1 MLFDSIP
8 YIILFIF
15 CALNIVKKTNSSNE
29 MVFFVLFA
37 FSALRCDVG
46 YDYMG
51 YTETIK
57 YGSDFEVNRLEIGE
71 RWLLLISRQYFPQLF
86 FIVNSFISVYFT
98 KKALEKLSPN
108 VSISALAFLCFPNMY
123 LNSMGVVRFW
133 SAIAIVFYA
142 STFLHEKKYI
152 YYCIFQIIALLFHN
166 GAIVGLFFV
175 PLYLF
180 RIPYWLNYAILFFG
194 FVGGELV
201 LGQIL
206 SGILPTNA
214 YSDQLVRYSEMI
226 EGGESGMSKI
236 PYFYLILDVILLT
249 GFRRLRESEIFYK
262 SLTIFNVGVAA
273 IFLFSFQ
280 ATLSLRM
287 SLPFL
292 VYILIL
298 VAYIVKKLNKVI
310 DCKSKSLIFIILNF
324 ALMMYAIMIFNAS
337 LGRSQYLPYK
347 LFFL

>member
-15 CALNIVKKTNSSNE
+15 CALNIRKNTKSSNE
-29 MVFFVLFA
+29 MVFFVLFV

-51 YTETIK
+51 YSHTIK
-57 YGSDFEVNRLEIGE
+57 YGSEFEVNRLEIGE

-86 FIVNSFISVYFT
+86 FIVNSFISVFFT

-108 VSISALAFLCFPNMY
+108 VSISALVFLCFPNMY

-166 GAIVGLFFV
+166 AAIVGLFFV

-180 RIPYWLNYAILFFG
+180 RIPYWVNYAILAFG
-194 FVGGELV
+194 FIGGELV
-201 LGQIL
+201 LGEIL

-214 YSDQLVRYSEMI
+214 YSDQLIRYAEI
-226 EGGESGMSKI
+226 EVSESGMSKI
-236 PYFYLILDVILLT
+236 PYFYLILDIILLI
-249 GFRRLRESEIFYK
+249 GFRRLRKSEIFYK

-280 ATLSLRM
+280 TTLSLRM

-298 VAYIVKKLNKVI
+298 AAYVVKEPSKVM
-310 DCKSKSLIFIILNF
+310 DYKSKNLIFIILSF
-324 ALMMYAIMIFNAS
+324 ALMMYAIMIINAT